1 MVMNAN
7 RESEGLVYYGDL
19 YADDELYF
27 EVALQNLRDNIAS
40 LKRQITSLEDGLNIF
55 INTLNRD

>member
-7 RESEGLVYYGDL
+7 RENKGLVYYGDF
-19 YADDELYF
+19 YADDQLYF

-40 LKRQITSLEDGLNIF
+40 FKRQIANLEEGLNIF